1 MSVFQDLQ
9 ASHEALLRRQ
19 QANEAILDD
28 VKAYIERVRTASSQ
42 VAAPRER
49 DQLRANLRYW
59 AGYVFDQEKVYP
71 NVDLLPGPA
80 TSPGFNPTLVV
91 AIITLLGVIIVATF
105 VAPRLLRPLG
115 ATPTSGAI
123 TPVGATSTPVL
134 IIPTLTPAK
143 PTFTPLPTDTP
154 TASPTP
160 TPEVFAV
167 QLAAPQ
173 DGQDVGPGVVLSI
186 TYSNLQPGYSI
197 HILTQ
202 TVSASGK
209 VFPFPDF
216 FTVPVTATS
225 GTWSTVIT
233 LGQGAELERPQKYKM
248 RLTVATTDN
257 ARAYLDSVMQQGLG
271 DFEQLTDDFRSLPQ
285 TTVTVSR
292 GAYREIKGVR
302 LLYKRDV
309 ENNYELFVS
318 GLEGEEAQQLT
329 HTRSLLESQASL
341 SPDGKQIVF
350 VGQEVSS
357 NKSLIY
363 GLWRMDSGG
372 QNPVV
377 LLQEPGA
384 VYERPLWSPDGHY
397 IAYSAIVPEITGG
410 DHKLFLYDTVAGTSR
425 QLQTGPMI
433 ESRFPSWMPD
443 SQTLVF
449 SAYRA
454 AGSQIV
460 ELFKIDRVNG
470 SVAPLT
476 ITNPGEKTQPAVSPD
491 GQKVAYVG
499 YPDEAPSSNRD
510 IFVLDLTTG
519 ESKQLTTHSA
529 LDWFPAWSPDGTA
542 IYFESWRTGTFIW
555 KMDADGSN
563 QHQITRGDPTTRP
576 FVGQMTAFLP
586 LSP

>member
-9 ASHEALLRRQ
+9 ATHEALLRRQ
-19 QANEAILDD
+19 QANESILTD
-28 VKAYIERVRTASSQ
+28 VKIYIEQVRKDSNKI
-42 VAAPRER
+42 AATRER

-80 TSPGFNPTLVV
+80 VSPGFNPTLVV
-91 AIITLLGVIIVATF
+91 AIIGLLTVVA
-105 VAPRLLRPLG
+105 VAIGFWLFGGAG
-115 ATPTSGAI
+115 ATPIPTAI
-123 TPVGATSTPVL
+123 PTAVL
-134 IIPTLTPAK
+134 VIIPTASSTRTR
-143 PTFTPLPTDTP
+143 PTSTALPTATDTP
-154 TASPTP
+154 TPTA
-160 TPEVFAV
+160 TPEIFAV

-173 DGQDVGPGVVLSI
+173 DGQDVGPSVVLSI

-197 HILTQ
+197 HILLQ
-202 TVSASGK
+202 ADPPGGL
-209 VFPFPDF
+209 VFPLPDF

-225 GTWSTVIT
+225 GAWSTVIT

-248 RLTVATTDN
+248 RLTVATTEN
-257 ARAYLDSVMQQGLG
+257 ARAYLNSVAQKGID

-285 TTVTVSR
+285 TTITVSR
-292 GAYREIKGVR
+292 GAFREINGVSLIYTR
-302 LLYKRDV
+302 YV
-309 ENNYELFVS
+309 ENSYELFVD
-318 GLEGEEAQQLT
+318 GLEGKEAQQLT
-329 HTRSLLESQASL
+329 HTPSLFESQASL

-350 VGQEVSS
+350 VAQEVSP
-357 NKSLIY
+357 NGSLIY

-397 IAYSAIVPEITGG
+397 IAYSASVPEITGA

-425 QLQTGPMI
+425 QLQTGLMI

-454 AGSQIV
+454 AGSEIV

-476 ITNPGEKTQPAVSPD
+476 ITNDPGEKTQPAVSPN

-510 IFVLDLTTG
+510 IFALDLTTG
-519 ESKQLTTHSA
+519 ESKRLTTNPA

-555 KMDADGSN
+555 KMDADGSR
-563 QHQITRGDPTTRP
+563 QHQITRGEPTTRP
-576 FVGQMTAFLP
+576 FVGLMVGYLP
-586 LSP
+586 INP